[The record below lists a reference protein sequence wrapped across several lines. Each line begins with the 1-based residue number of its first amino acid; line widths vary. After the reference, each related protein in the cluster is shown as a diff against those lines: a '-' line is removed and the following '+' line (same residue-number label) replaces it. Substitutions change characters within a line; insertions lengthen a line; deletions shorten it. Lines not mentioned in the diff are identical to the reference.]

1 MKQIDDS
8 LKRLVGKNIRQFR
21 IESGYRQGEFAKML
35 GITSTT
41 LSKIENG
48 ETDIKLTLI
57 SKASFI
63 LGKPIQDFI
72 FEQETLV
79 LSKEKLKNLIV

>member
-1 MKQIDDS
+1 MERIGDS
-8 LKRLVGKNIRQFR
+8 LKRLVGNNIKRLR
-21 IESGYRQGEFAKML
+21 IEAGYRQGQFAQML

-48 ETDIKLTLI
+48 ETDIKLRI
-57 SKASFI
+57 VSKASVI

-72 FEQETLV
+72 FAEKTLV
-79 LSKEKLKNLIV
+79 LSKEKLKTLIV